1 MFALA
6 VILSLAASPFDDLT
20 SAEISAVTK
29 AVRADAQFGEVV
41 RFPIIVAKEPPKAS
55 VLAWRNGG
63 PMPAREA
70 IASVYDAGKNRFCEV
85 TVDLATKKVTFI
97 RELPGAQPPILL
109 DEYAEVAELT
119 RADPRWQ
126 QAMHRRGI
134 VDLDSVQ
141 VDGWVPGLLSP
152 AEETRGKR
160 IMRALSYMRGTGV
173 NFYARPIE
181 GVLVTVDLNERK
193 VIEVWDS
200 GAVPFVKAEGEL
212 PKSDKTLR
220 SSVQASA
227 PIKID
232 GQRIQ
237 WRGWSLRYSMQPHKG
252 LVVYDVSFQE
262 DGVKPRS
269 VLYKGALAEMVVPYG
284 DPNRAWSFRNA
295 FDVGEYGLGRTAHS
309 LEARTEA
316 PDGARFLDAVFADD
330 NGKPFVIP
338 RAVAVYERDAGMLWS
353 HVDMSSRKGAAQRAR
368 ELVVSAM
375 TTIGNYDYGVDW
387 VFTLDGVIAV
397 EANLT
402 GMLLAQGTSMEEN
415 TCTAEC
421 KRLVAKQ
428 IIAPN
433 HQHFFNFRLDLD
445 VDGAD
450 SNTPME
456 INVSAAKPGTPSNPD
471 NNAFDA
477 VLSPLKRESAAARD
491 LAPAS
496 ARKWKVTSTTA
507 RNALGHPTGYMLM
520 TGESAVPYFD
530 KTSKVRQRAG
540 FVEHNVWFTRYKD
553 DEQSSAGD
561 YPNQAKGGGGLPS
574 FIADDEPLEST
585 DVVLWYTFGVTH
597 IPRPEEWPIMNVHR
611 AGFKLMPHNFFS
623 RNPAVAIPGSRPR

>member
-1 MFALA
+1 MLPLA
-6 VILSLAASPFDDLT
+6 VAAFLAASPFDDLT
-20 SAEISAVTK
+20 SAEITAVTK
-29 AVRADAQFGEVV
+29 AVRSDPQFGEVV
-41 RFPIIVAKEPPKAS
+41 RFPIIVAKEPPKAAI
-55 VLAWRNGG
+55 LAWRNGG
-63 PMPAREA
+63 PTPPREA
-70 IASVYDAGKNRFCEV
+70 VASVYDAPKNRFCEV
-85 TVDLATKKVTFI
+85 TIDLATKKVSGI
-97 RELPGAQPPILL
+97 RELKATQPPILL
-109 DEYAEVAELT
+109 DEYADVAKIT

-126 QAMHRRGI
+126 EAMKKRGI
-134 VDLDSVQ
+134 VDLDSVY
-141 VDGWVPGLLSP
+141 VDGWVPGLLSD
-152 AEETRGKR
+152 AETASGKR
-160 IMRALSYMRGTGV
+160 LMRALSYMQGKGV
-173 NFYARPIE
+173 NYYARPIE

-193 VIEVWDS
+193 VVEVWDS
-200 GAVPFVKAEGEL
+200 GIVPFVSDEGEL
-212 PKSDKTLR
+212 PKSKTDLR

-227 PIKID
+227 PIKVD
-232 GQRIQ
+232 GQRLQ
-237 WRGWSLRYSMQPHKG
+237 WRSWSLRYSMQPHKG
-252 LVVYDVSFQE
+252 LVIYDVSFQE
-262 DGVKPRS
+262 DGGKARAI
-269 VLYKGALAEMVVPYG
+269 LYKGALAEMVVPYG

-309 LEARTEA
+309 LEPRTEA
-316 PDGARFLDAVFADD
+316 PDGARFFDAAFADD

-353 HVDMSSRKGAAQRAR
+353 HVDMNSRKGSAQRAR
-368 ELVVSAM
+368 ELVVSSM
-375 TTIGNYDYGVDW
+375 TTIGNYDYGIDW
-387 VFTLDGVIAV
+387 VFTLDGVISV

-402 GMLLAQGTSMEEN
+402 GMLLAQGSTMEEN

-421 KRLVAKQ
+421 KRLVAKR

-445 VDGAD
+445 VDGAE

-507 RNALGHPTGYMLM
+507 HNGLGHPTGYMLM
-520 TGESAVPYFD
+520 TGESATPYLD
-530 KTSKVRQRAG
+530 KASKIRQRAG
-540 FVEHNVWFTRYKD
+540 FIEHNVWFTRYKD
-553 DEQSSAGD
+553 DEQSSASD
-561 YPNQAKGGGGLPS
+561 YPNQAKGGLGLPR
-574 FIADDEPLEST
+574 FIADDESLEST

-597 IPRPEEWPIMNVHR
+597 IPRPEEWPVMNVHR

-623 RNPAVAIPGSRPR
+623 RNPALPPSKPSR